1 MNTADVCVLVLPIF
15 AYSTYSPRMPMLKLN
30 FDLLIAAA
38 AAAAK
43 GYNKKKKL
51 SVSRRTLCQ
60 TELRNFNEAEI
71 RKKITEKKIV
81 E

>member
-1 MNTADVCVLVLPIF
+1 MNTAGVCVLVLPIF

-30 FDLLIAAA
+30 FDLLIAA